1 MSERSFKWI
10 LRQFSGMHP
19 PNRLPKTKNVPRCDK
34 GPKSA
39 RISPS
44 SLLAERRN
52 SQSQRRPTCSAG
64 ISPASGFAREPH
76 WRSLENLPR
85 SGELSLVSRL
95 EDNPKRRKFGRGANS
110 DGMPPSRGF
119 WKMHRPRRLESWPN
133 FMRDVPCRA
142 ALADLQA
149 DQHGYP
155 PQFGGYL
162 AG

>member
-44 SLLAERRN
+44 SLLAERCN
-52 SQSQRRPTCSAG
+52 SYSQRRPTCSAG
-64 ISPASGFAREPH
+64 FSPVSGFAREPH
-76 WRSLENLPR
+76 WRSLENLPC
-85 SGELSLVSRL
+85 SGEMPLVSRL
-95 EDNPKRRKFGRGANS
+95 KDNPKRRRFGRGANS
-110 DGMPPSRGF
+110 DGMPPSRCF
-119 WKMHRPRRLESWPN
+119 WKMHRPRRFESWPR
-133 FMRDVPCRA
+133 FTRDVPGQA

-149 DQHGYP
+149 AQHGYP